1 MALNYIVCYYLY
13 ESLTGIPVRQLLLLH
28 FPA

>member
-1 MALNYIVCYYLY
+1 MALNYIVCYYLH
-13 ESLTGIPVRQLLLLH
+13 ESLAGVSVRQLLLLY